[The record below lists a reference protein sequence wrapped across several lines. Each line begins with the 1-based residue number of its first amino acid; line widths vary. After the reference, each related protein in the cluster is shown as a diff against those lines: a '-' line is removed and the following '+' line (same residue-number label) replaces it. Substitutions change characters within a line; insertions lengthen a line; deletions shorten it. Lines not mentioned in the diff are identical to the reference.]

1 MPEIQYLFLPQPNR
15 ELVTA
20 IARGGP
26 IECTQIPPI
35 SLRSAPVIEDIDDR
49 FHATLACEYEP
60 ANSPVPV
67 NDIRGYL
74 ERFAIGLQLVRPV
87 DEFTDYW
94 LKFNTEAR
102 RVLMRSVPLVL
113 PENLGGPMLEY
124 QQHHATRVEDVQ
136 RVIGFWPL
144 LSRAMELHHGSWT
157 HPCGSIHR
165 AIVFFSQG
173 YSVELDPLPQLCWA
187 AGLDS
192 LFASK
197 LNRRLQGSREISR
210 RMQLFFGPDFEP
222 YNAPTVVVP
231 GHQARPQLRLRDIAD
246 HIFWLRNANVHGGP
260 IPDQNWLSNP
270 NDPPESGYAYQLME
284 CSEILLRESLL
295 RLLENQVLF
304 ETFLDPVRLDAQF

>member
-1 MPEIQYLFLPQPNR
+1 MPEAQYLFLTQPAR
-15 ELVTA
+15 EVTTA
-20 IARGGP
+20 IDQAGP
-26 IECTQIPPI
+26 IECSRIPPI
-35 SLRSAPVIEDIDDR
+35 SLRSAPVIEEINNR
-49 FHATLACEYEP
+49 FHVTLACEYDP

-67 NDIRGYL
+67 NDIRSHL
-74 ERFAIGLQLVRPV
+74 ETFAIGLQMVRPV
-87 DEFTDYW
+87 DEFSDYW
-94 LKFNTEAR
+94 VKINTETR

-113 PENLGGPMLEY
+113 PENLGGPTLAY

-136 RVIGFWPL
+136 RVIGLLPL

-157 HPCGSIHR
+157 HPCASIHR

-173 YSVELDPLPQLCWA
+173 YSVGLDPLPQLCWA

-210 RMQLFFGPDFEP
+210 RMQAFFGANFEP
-222 YNAPTVVVP
+222 YQAQTVRVP
-231 GHQARPQLRLRDIAD
+231 GHQFRPQLRLSDIAE

-270 NDPPESGYAYQLME
+270 HDSPESGYAYQLME

-295 RLLENQVLF
+295 RLLEDQVLF